1 MHLTWLLPAH
11 AIASDATATAK
22 FSVDVVFKNT
32 DPDLIIERR
41 TSMNS
46 QPNAVVHSFERNLSR
61 DRARSAHPGLV
72 DVAAL
77 LCNWVS
83 VTGLS
88 SADPDPLVLL
98 QRQRGNGERTE
109 RTDRRIERQTEE

>member
-1 MHLTWLLPAH
+1 M
-11 AIASDATATAK
+11 
-22 FSVDVVFKNT
+22 
-32 DPDLIIERR
+32 
-41 TSMNS
+41 
-46 QPNAVVHSFERNLSR
+46 NLSR

-109 RTDRRIERQTEE
+109 RTDRRIERQTDRRIDRPQTGGVTPAWFLSRPSDDSLRGQI